1 GWFKVFHVFAKKY
14 AEDGMYLGYQDEP
27 LENGVVV
34 KEGKSINQILNR
46 MPLMGAKPQ
55 IRSTVAHVDTR
66 NDY

>member
-1 GWFKVFHVFAKKY
+1 
-14 AEDGMYLGYQDEP
+14 MYLGYQDEP